1 MRDHLGDHPNLNLT
15 PEEKQ
20 LFGRL
25 YKQADTKG
33 DGIVTGEVAVSLFP
47 KAKLSE
53 NTLGEV
59 CGPAMH
65 SIGAHKADY
74 GKQIWAM
81 ADTEN
86 RGFLLQEDFAKAM
99 RLIGHFQSRPGQPL
113 SVELALRRTFRHW
126 HAR

>member
-1 MRDHLGDHPNLNLT
+1 MRDYLGDHPNLNLT

-65 SIGAHKADY
+65 SIGSSQ
-74 GKQIWAM
+74 G
-81 ADTEN
+81 
-86 RGFLLQEDFAKAM
+86 
-99 RLIGHFQSRPGQPL
+99 
-113 SVELALRRTFRHW
+113 
-126 HAR
+126 